1 VDGPLSGIESF
12 QNGRSSRSA
21 ITEGHPW
28 SRLST
33 IGIDIA
39 KNVFQVHAT
48 GPDGGTVLCRRLRR
62 DNVAEF
68 FASIPPCLV
77 GIEACGTSH
86 HWAREI
92 AASGH
97 DVRLMPPRYVRP
109 YVKRNKHDAAD
120 AKAAHVL
127 LIIASDAGSV
137 LMHSH
142 DGRIDHLHR
151 RIMHCGQCIH
161 DLVPDP
167 SPSPANEAI
176 VTSRIGTK
184 RLRQIAPWGA

>member
-1 VDGPLSGIESF
+1 MVKI
-12 QNGRSSRSA
+12 
-21 ITEGHPW
+21 
-28 SRLST
+28 ST

-39 KNVFQVHAT
+39 KNVFQVHAA

-92 AASGH
+92 AAFGH

-109 YVKRNKHDAAD
+109 YIKRNKNDAAD
-120 AKAAHVL
+120 A
-127 LIIASDAGSV
+127 
-137 LMHSH
+137 
-142 DGRIDHLHR
+142 
-151 RIMHCGQCIH
+151 
-161 DLVPDP
+161 
-167 SPSPANEAI
+167 EAI
-176 VTSRIGTK
+176 CEAVRRPNMRFVPVKTAKQQAVLIEHTVRDLLVCQRTRGRNRSTTTPKISLQRSNIPQSIIRFCIPRQPDRICDRDREFSDELK
-184 RLRQIAPWGA
+184 MLEKLAAR